1 MHKFP
6 GNHRYKISTYNSMYI
21 VKCIDLGNKK
31 LTRKGLVEFTD
42 FKGLKYVVEQ
52 VRHGQSSAPTPGVY
66 FPFND
71 HVSLCNGLK
80 PSTVRFGIYWI
91 ANQRCVGS
99 PSRLYI
105 I

>member
-1 MHKFP
+1 MCTFP
-6 GNHRYKISTYNSMYI
+6 VIIDTRYPHTIA
-21 VKCIDLGNKK
+21 CIDLGNKK

-80 PSTVRFGIYWI
+80 PSTVRYGIYWI